1 MLEQVQRHE
10 GELIGVARALHDMLT
25 EHRLRDWMSGPS
37 PEKGCGL
44 LKVAQKLA
52 YHKMYLVFNV

>member
-10 GELIGVARALHDMLT
+10 GDLMGVARALHDMLT
-25 EHRLRDWMSGPS
+25 ERRLRHWMSGPS
-37 PEKGCGL
+37 HEKGCGPL
-44 LKVAQKLA
+44 RVAQKLA